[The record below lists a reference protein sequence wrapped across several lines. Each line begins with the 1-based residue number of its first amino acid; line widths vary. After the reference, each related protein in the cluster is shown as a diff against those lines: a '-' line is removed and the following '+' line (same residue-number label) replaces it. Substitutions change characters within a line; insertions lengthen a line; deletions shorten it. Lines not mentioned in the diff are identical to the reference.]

1 MSALAS
7 LKLVAAK
14 RPTKVSDVVMRRTKI
29 VKRLAEQI
37 EIAKLK
43 QGQSGSAPTKLR
55 IVTDPVTGEK
65 RTTQVQKR
73 VREWFFA
80 SDSGKLC
87 VGLRYGNRN
96 VEFAKGR
103 TAVEVASADDLIP
116 TLVTLRDA
124 VLNGELDAQLE
135 AVSNQVKAAFK
146 K

>member
-14 RPTKVSDVVMRRTKI
+14 RPTTVSDVVMRRTKV

-43 QGQSGSAPTKLR
+43 QGQSGNAPTNLCT
-55 IVTDPVTGEK
+55 VTDPVTGEK

-73 VREWFFA
+73 VREWFFT
-80 SDSGKLC
+80 SESGKTC
-87 VGLRYGNRN
+87 ISLRYGNRN
-96 VEFAKGR
+96 VELAKGR
-103 TAVEVASADDLIP
+103 TAVEIASANDLVP
-116 TLVTLRDA
+116 TLSILRDA
-124 VLNGELDAQLE
+124 VLNGELDSQLE
-135 AVSNQVKAAFK
+135 ATAVQVKAAFK

>member
-1 MSALAS
+1 MSAFAS

-14 RPTKVSDVVMRRTKI
+14 RPTKVSDVIMRRNKI

-43 QGQSGSAPTKLR
+43 QGQTGNAPMKTR
-55 IVTDPVTGEK
+55 TVTDAVTGEK

-80 SDSGKLC
+80 SDAGKLC
-87 VGLRYGNRN
+87 VSLRYGNRN
-96 VEFAKGR
+96 VELAKGR
-103 TAVEVASADDLIP
+103 TAVEIANADELIP

-124 VLNGELDAQLE
+124 ILNGELDAQLE
-135 AVSNQVKAAFK
+135 ATSSLVKKAFK